1 VYVQYKFDGD
11 EHEVHVDPHG
21 NSKKTSAP
29 YYRTMETTKERL
41 KTITRNTEPSATIFI
56 DLEKAGGIQ

>member
-1 VYVQYKFDGD
+1 
-11 EHEVHVDPHG
+11 VHVDPHG

-41 KTITRNTEPSATIFI
+41 KTITHNTEPSATIFI